1 MTKQVILVLSTLGQE
16 RKNMIRRFRY
26 IVILILCISIAGC
39 AGVQRKFTRKKKEEA
54 KTLPI
59 VTTYDYAIDERVDEL
74 YKKRF
79 LFWKS
84 WQGEL
89 IYRMD
94 DTYKKRAECYNE
106 LMQNLLEMQ
115 KYLNDERYK
124 ELEGFI
130 AEIKSV
136 DPDIKKIDLT
146 KSEKYRITQVL
157 EKTKRLIDKRFS
169 YSHVKDSLQL
179 RK

>member
-1 MTKQVILVLSTLGQE
+1 MVRIGRWAVVVILCV
-16 RKNMIRRFRY
+16 
-26 IVILILCISIAGC
+26 SIAGC

-59 VTTYDYAIDERVDEL
+59 VTTYDYAKEYRVDEL

-89 IYRMD
+89 IDRMN
-94 DTYKKRAECYNE
+94 DTYKKRIECYDE
-106 LMQNLLEMQ
+106 LMQNLVEMQ
-115 KYLNDERYK
+115 KYLNDEKYK
-124 ELEGFI
+124 ELEAFI
-130 AEIKSV
+130 TEIKSV
-136 DPDIKKIDLT
+136 DPDVKKIDLT
-146 KSEKYRITQVL
+146 NSEKYRIAQVL
-157 EKTKRLIDKRFS
+157 EKTKRRIDKRFS
-169 YSHVKDSLQL
+169 YTHVKGSLEL

>member
-1 MTKQVILVLSTLGQE
+1 M
-16 RKNMIRRFRY
+16 NRRFRCGV
-26 IVILILCISIAGC
+26 IVVLCVSIVGC
-39 AGVQRKFTRKKKEEA
+39 AGVQRKFARKKKEEE
-54 KTLPI
+54 KQLPI
-59 VTTYDYAIDERVDEL
+59 VATYDYSKELRVDEL

-89 IYRMD
+89 IDRMGNG
-94 DTYKKRAECYNE
+94 YKKRTECYDE

-115 KYLNDERYK
+115 KYLNDEKYK
-124 ELEGFI
+124 ELEAFI
-130 AEIKSV
+130 TEIKSI
-136 DPDIKKIDLT
+136 DPDVKKINLT
-146 KSEKYRITQVL
+146 NSERYRIAQFL

-169 YSHVKDSLQL
+169 YTYVKDYLEL

>member
-1 MTKQVILVLSTLGQE
+1 MNKLWRYAAIIL
-16 RKNMIRRFRY
+16 
-26 IVILILCISIAGC
+26 LCVSIAGC
-39 AGVQRKFTRKKKEEA
+39 AGMQRKFARKKKQEE
-54 KTLPI
+54 KSLPI
-59 VTTYDYAIDERVDEL
+59 VTTYDYAKEQRVDEL

-89 IYRMD
+89 IDRMGD
-94 DTYKKRAECYNE
+94 NYKKRTECYYE

-115 KYLNDERYK
+115 KYLNDQKYN
-124 ELEGFI
+124 ELGVFI
-130 AEIKSV
+130 TEIKSV
-136 DPDIKKIDLT
+136 DPDVKKIDLRG
-146 KSEKYRITQVL
+146 SEQYRITQVL

-169 YSHVKDSLQL
+169 YTKVKDFLEL

>member
-1 MTKQVILVLSTLGQE
+1 M
-16 RKNMIRRFRY
+16 NRRFRFG
-26 IVILILCISIAGC
+26 VIIALCICVAGC
-39 AGVQRKFTRKKKEEA
+39 AGMQRKFARKKKEEE
-54 KTLPI
+54 KQLPI
-59 VTTYDYAIDERVDEL
+59 VTTYDYAKEQRVDEL

-89 IYRMD
+89 IDRMGD
-94 DTYKKRAECYNE
+94 GYKKRTECYDE

-115 KYLNDERYK
+115 KYLDDEKNK
-124 ELEGFI
+124 ELEVFVT
-130 AEIKSV
+130 EIKSV
-136 DPDIKKIDLT
+136 DPDVKKIDLT
-146 KSEKYRITQVL
+146 SSERYRIAQLL

-169 YSHVKDSLQL
+169 YTHVKDSLEL

>member
-1 MTKQVILVLSTLGQE
+1 MNKLWRYAVIILVC
-16 RKNMIRRFRY
+16 
-26 IVILILCISIAGC
+26 VSIAGC
-39 AGVQRKFTRKKKEEA
+39 AGVQRKFARKKKQEE
-54 KTLPI
+54 KPLPV
-59 VTTYDYAIDERVDEL
+59 VTTYDYAKEQRVDEL

-89 IYRMD
+89 IDRMGD
-94 DTYKKRAECYNE
+94 NYKKRTECYDE

-115 KYLNDERYK
+115 KYLNDQKYN
-124 ELEGFI
+124 ELEAFI

-136 DPDIKKIDLT
+136 DTNVKKIDLRGN
-146 KSEKYRITQVL
+146 EQYRITQLL

-169 YSHVKDSLQL
+169 YTKVKDFLEL

>member
-1 MTKQVILVLSTLGQE
+1 MV
-16 RKNMIRRFRY
+16 KNAWIQKSI
-26 IVILILCISIAGC
+26 IVVLCICIAGC
-39 AGVQRKFTRKKKEEA
+39 AGMQRKFTRKKQQEE
-54 KTLPI
+54 KPLPI
-59 VTTYDYAIDERVDEL
+59 VTTYDYPIEQRVDEL

-94 DTYKKRAECYNE
+94 DSYKKRTECYNE

-115 KYLNDERYK
+115 KYLNDEKYK
-124 ELEGFI
+124 ELEGFMV
-130 AEIKSV
+130 EIKSV
-136 DPDIKKIDLT
+136 DPDVKKINLT
-146 KSEKYRITQVL
+146 NSEKYRITQVL

-169 YSHVKDSLQL
+169 YSHIKDFLQL

>member
-1 MTKQVILVLSTLGQE
+1 MNKFWRYAAIIL
-16 RKNMIRRFRY
+16 
-26 IVILILCISIAGC
+26 LCASIAGC
-39 AGVQRKFTRKKKEEA
+39 AGMQRKFARKKKQEE
-54 KTLPI
+54 KPLPI
-59 VTTYDYAIDERVDEL
+59 VTTYDYAKEQRVDEL

-89 IYRMD
+89 IDRMGD
-94 DTYKKRAECYNE
+94 GYKKRTECYYE

-115 KYLNDERYK
+115 KYLNDQKYN
-124 ELEGFI
+124 ELGVFI
-130 AEIKSV
+130 TEIKSV
-136 DPDIKKIDLT
+136 DPAVKKIDLRG
-146 KSEKYRITQVL
+146 SEQYRITQVL

-169 YSHVKDSLQL
+169 YTKVKDFLEL

>member
-1 MTKQVILVLSTLGQE
+1 MAVLF
-16 RKNMIRRFRY
+16 RYRY
-26 IVILILCISIAGC
+26 IVIVILCLSVAGC
-39 AGVQRKFTRKKKEEA
+39 ASMQRKFTRKKHKEE
-54 KTLPI
+54 KVMPI
-59 VTTYDYAIDERVDEL
+59 VTTYEYPIEERVDEL

-89 IYRMD
+89 IYRME

-115 KYLNDERYK
+115 KYLNDEKCK
-124 ELEGFI
+124 ELEGFV
-130 AEIKSV
+130 AEIKLL
-136 DPDIKKIDLT
+136 DPDVKKIDLT
-146 KSEKYRITQVL
+146 KSEQYKITQVL
-157 EKTKRLIDKRFS
+157 EKTRRLIEKRFS
-169 YSHVKDSLQL
+169 YTHVKGFLQL

>member
-1 MTKQVILVLSTLGQE
+1 MNKLWRYAAIIL
-16 RKNMIRRFRY
+16 
-26 IVILILCISIAGC
+26 LCVSIAGC
-39 AGVQRKFTRKKKEEA
+39 AGMQRKFARKKKQEE
-54 KTLPI
+54 KSLPI
-59 VTTYDYAIDERVDEL
+59 VTTYDYAKEQRVDEL

-89 IYRMD
+89 IDRMGD
-94 DTYKKRAECYNE
+94 NYKKRTECYYE

-115 KYLNDERYK
+115 KYLNDQKYN
-124 ELEGFI
+124 ELGVFI
-130 AEIKSV
+130 TEIKSV
-136 DPDIKKIDLT
+136 DPDVKKIDLRG
-146 KSEKYRITQVL
+146 SEQYRITQVL

-169 YSHVKDSLQL
+169 YSRVKNHLQL

>member
-1 MTKQVILVLSTLGQE
+1 MNK
-16 RKNMIRRFRY
+16 RFRY
-26 IVILILCISIAGC
+26 GVIIVLCISIVGC
-39 AGVQRKFTRKKKEEA
+39 AGVQRKFTRKKKDEA
-54 KTLPI
+54 KPLAI
-59 VTTYDYAIDERVDEL
+59 VTTYDYPIEQRVDEL

-94 DTYKKRAECYNE
+94 ETYKKRAECYDE

-115 KYLNDERYK
+115 KYLNDEKYK
-124 ELEGFI
+124 ELADFI

-136 DPDIKKIDLT
+136 GPAVKEIDLT
-146 KSEKYRITQVL
+146 KSEKYRITQLL

>member
-1 MTKQVILVLSTLGQE
+1 MIL
-16 RKNMIRRFRY
+16 RFRFRY
-26 IVILILCISIAGC
+26 IIILILCVSIAGC
-39 AGVQRKFTRKKKEEA
+39 AGVQRKFARKKKQEE
-54 KTLPI
+54 KPLPV
-59 VTTYDYAIDERVDEL
+59 VTTYDYAKEQRVDEL

-89 IYRMD
+89 IDRMGD
-94 DTYKKRAECYNE
+94 SYKKRAECYNE

-115 KYLNDERYK
+115 KYLNDQKYN
-124 ELEGFI
+124 ELEVFI
-130 AEIKSV
+130 TEIKSV
-136 DPDIKKIDLT
+136 DSDVKKIDLRS
-146 KSEKYRITQVL
+146 SEKYRITQLL

-169 YSHVKDSLQL
+169 YTKVKDFLEL

>member
-1 MTKQVILVLSTLGQE
+1 MNKLWRYAVI
-16 RKNMIRRFRY
+16 
-26 IVILILCISIAGC
+26 ILLCASIAGC
-39 AGVQRKFTRKKKEEA
+39 AGVQRKFARKKQKDE
-54 KTLPI
+54 KPLPV
-59 VTTYDYAIDERVDEL
+59 VTTYDYAKEQRVDEL

-89 IYRMD
+89 IDRMD
-94 DTYKKRAECYNE
+94 DTYKKRTECYNE

-115 KYLNDERYK
+115 KYLNDQKYN

-130 AEIKSV
+130 AEIKTI
-136 DPDIKKIDLT
+136 DPDVKEIDLT
-146 KSEKYRITQVL
+146 NNEKYRITQLL

-169 YSHVKDSLQL
+169 YAKVKDFLEL